1 MILDARL
8 CFAVYSLLYAPV
20 HSTMNGTHL
29 SYCKNALQNCSSNV
43 CVWCVHVTSNSR
55 WGGKI
60 QFEQRI
66 PSLFDDEMDTADIC
80 SILLSAIR
88 LFIHFRHIPATYTA
102 CITKCVHTHT
112 AMDKKF
118 PLKCFSGELLSGPKL
133 QQQPQQQQ
141 KKHFLHCSRNTR
153 IQHRQWFGADDNTA
167 SPIRHRT
174 VFHPPQH
181 TETVS
186 YTNERDTHRKY
197 AKEQHE
203 HKFFVGS

>member
-1 MILDARL
+1 MFIECLCVMRTRYEQLKMRRQNTIRAAHSITVWRRNGYGRYLLD
-8 CFAVYSLLYAPV
+8 S
-20 HSTMNGTHL
+20 
-29 SYCKNALQNCSSNV
+29 
-43 CVWCVHVTSNSR
+43 
-55 WGGKI
+55 
-60 QFEQRI
+60 FE
-66 PSLFDDEMDTADIC
+66 C
-80 SILLSAIR
+80 HIR

-133 QQQPQQQQ
+133 QQQQ

-153 IQHRQWFGADDNTA
+153 IQHRQWFGAHDNTA

-181 TETVS
+181 TETIS

-203 HKFFVGS
+203 HKFFVWS